1 MSDEDRFYAN
11 LAARHEDRKS
21 ISYED
26 SDLARCQE
34 HEWEEEDNR

>member
-26 SDLARCQE
+26 SDLARCK
-34 HEWEEEDNR
+34 NTNGRRG